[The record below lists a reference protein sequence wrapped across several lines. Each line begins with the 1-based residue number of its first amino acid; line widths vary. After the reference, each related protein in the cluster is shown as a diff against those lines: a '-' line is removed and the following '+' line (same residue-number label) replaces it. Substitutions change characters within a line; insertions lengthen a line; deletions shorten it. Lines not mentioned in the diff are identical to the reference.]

1 MKTLDQVRTELWE
14 AGQKYAK
21 ACIELG
27 LSQDETI
34 DKFISS
40 STHINMDKDTL
51 VIIKC
56 SIALVY

>member
-1 MKTLDQVRTELWE
+1 MKTLDEVRTELWE

-27 LSQDETI
+27 LSQEITVE
-34 DKFISS
+34 KFISS
-40 STHINMDKDTL
+40 SSHIDIDEDTL

>member
-1 MKTLDQVRTELWE
+1 MKTLDEVRIELWE

-27 LSQDETI
+27 LSEKATV

-40 STHINMDKDTL
+40 SPHINMDKDTL